1 MMAHLVKSKTPDSD
15 KNFWATTWECF
26 ADAQALY
33 GRRFECDVAA
43 EPLTSKCSKYFAS
56 PQIVDSL
63 LRNRWETAVMLHHAE
78 TQLGNTCVGLDA
90 LNLNWPEHWFCNPP
104 FDLKGP
110 FIGHAKWQQQQGRP
124 GMMLLPYER
133 QTDWWRKGISKGC
146 IIYEPD
152 GRYNFMER
160 DGKTKKSGVNFGSAL
175 VCFPAFHLHES
186 ITVPFTRGIG
196 SKLVA

>member
-1 MMAHLVKSKTPDSD
+1 MAHLVKSTTPDEY

-26 ADAQALY
+26 ADAQHLF
-33 GRRFECDVAA
+33 GREFVIDVAA
-43 EPLTSKCSKYFAS
+43 EPLTAKCKNFF
-56 PQIVDSL
+56 
-63 LRNRWETAVMLHHAE
+63 
-78 TQLGNTCVGLDA
+78 TQADDA
-90 LNLNWPEHWFCNPP
+90 LSLDWPDRWFCNPP
-104 FDLKGP
+104 FDLKIP
-110 FIGHAKWQQQQGRP
+110 FIHHAKGQQEIGRS

-133 QTDWWRKGISKGC
+133 QTDWWRKGVSKGC